1 MNPRHWVVDMAA
13 RKPVIVDLFSGAGG
27 MSTGF
32 EMAGFRVALGVE
44 YIPRFSETFAKNHE
58 DAIAICGDI
67 REVKNSDIEEKLD
80 GQEIDV
86 VVGGPPCQ
94 GFSKAGR
101 RDQKDPRNSLFMD
114 FIRVVGLLKP
124 KYFVMENVPGILTM
138 KNAEDE
144 LVIDIIMNEFK
155 NIGYYVEWKKLLA
168 SNYGVPQNR
177 RRVIFLGT
185 PMDENGKPY
194 RTISYPQITHVSST
208 KLKQPTLDIGLPKL
222 QPFVGVGTILKDE
235 KEVDSSFFH
244 SEAMIAG
251 FKRRKA
257 KNVAEGKGFGWQ
269 ILKHDKPSYTL
280 SARYWKDGSDAI
292 VQHGNRYR
300 MLTLKEAA
308 AIQSFPPDYEFCGS
322 KRDVYTQIG
331 NAVPCLLAKA
341 IADELKSKINL
352 ESREPH
358 VK

>member
-1 MNPRHWVVDMAA
+1 MAKKA
-13 RKPVIVDLFSGAGG
+13 PVIVDLFSGAGG

-32 EMAGFRVALGVE
+32 EMAGFRVAMGIE
-44 YIPRFSETFAKNHE
+44 YIPRFSETFATNHK
-58 DAIAICGDI
+58 DAVAICGDI
-67 REVKNSDIEEKLD
+67 REVENDQIVEKLD

-94 GFSKAGR
+94 GFSRAGR
-101 RDQKDPRNSLFMD
+101 RDEKDPRNSLFMD
-114 FIRVVGLLKP
+114 FVRVVGLLKP

-138 KNAEDE
+138 KNAKDE
-144 LVIDIIMNEFK
+144 LVINIIKAEFNK
-155 NIGYYVEWKKLLA
+155 IGYYVEWKKLLA
-168 SNYGVPQNR
+168 ANYGVPQNR

-185 PMDENGKPY
+185 PMNEDGSPSH
-194 RTISYPQITHVSST
+194 RISYPKITHVSPA
-208 KLKQPTLDIGLPKL
+208 KLGQPTLDVGLPKL
-222 QPFVGVGTILKDE
+222 KPFVGVGKILQDE
-235 KEVDSSFFH
+235 KKVDSAYFH
-244 SEAMIAG
+244 TEAMVAG

-269 ILKHDKPSYTL
+269 ILNPEKPSYTL

-308 AIQSFPPDYEFCGS
+308 AIQSFPSDYEFCGS
-322 KRDVYTQIG
+322 KKDIYTQIG

-341 IADELKSKINL
+341 IADELRSKLDID
-352 ESREPH
+352 S
-358 VK
+358 K

>member
-1 MNPRHWVVDMAA
+1 MNHRHWGGNMAQ
-13 RKPVIVDLFSGAGG
+13 REHVIVDLFSGAGG

-44 YIPRFSETFAKNHE
+44 YIPRFSETFSQNHK

-67 REVKNSDIEEKLD
+67 REVENSEIKEKLD

-114 FIRVVGLLKP
+114 FIRVVRLLKP

-138 KNAEDE
+138 KNAEGE
-144 LVIDIIMNEFK
+144 LVINIIMNEFK

-185 PMDENGKPY
+185 PMDENGNPC
-194 RTISYPQITHVSST
+194 RPISYPKITHVPPT
-208 KLKQPTLDIGLPKL
+208 KVGQTTLDIGLPKL
-222 QPFVGVGTILKDE
+222 QPFVGVGTILQDE
-235 KEVDSSFFH
+235 KEVDPSFFH

-251 FKRRKA
+251 FKRRKM
-257 KNVAEGKGFGWQ
+257 KNMAEGKGFGWQ
-269 ILKHDKPSYTL
+269 ILKPDSPSYTI

-300 MLTLKEAA
+300 MLTMKEAA
-308 AIQSFPPDYEFCGS
+308 AIQSFPKDYEFCGS

-358 VK
+358 AN